1 MEYSLVLGASG
12 VIGQNFAVSLAKRG
26 ENLFISGRSI
36 DKLNLLKD
44 KLLEI
49 NGKID
54 VKVYASDLADNNSV
68 QGLIDAF
75 NKLNALVG
83 GLYYV
88 SGIDTQKAFIEYD
101 YNKIINQTRVNFESA
116 VLLSN
121 FALKNRGE
129 SLKILI
135 VSSMCGLIPMPYFA
149 LYSATKS
156 ALINFFTS
164 LRYENKG
171 KNVKITILAP
181 GSVPTRPDIISDIKK
196 QGLTGKL
203 SSKSPE
209 YVVKKGLKALEKNKR
224 ICIPGFYNKTVAF
237 FSKITPNFIKL
248 NIIKSKF
255 KKKSKD
261 AF

>member
-12 VIGQNFAVSLAKRG
+12 VIGQSFATSLAKKG
-26 ENLFISGRSI
+26 ENLFLSGRNI

-44 KLLEI
+44 KILEM

-54 VKVYASDLADNNSV
+54 VKVCASDLANGESV
-68 QGLIDAF
+68 QNLIYSF
-75 NKLNALVG
+75 NKLNAKIS

-116 VLLSN
+116 ISLTN
-121 FALKNRGE
+121 FALKNKGE

-135 VSSMCGLIPMPYFA
+135 VSSMCGILPMPYFA

-156 ALINFFTS
+156 ALINFFTA
-164 LRYENKG
+164 LRYENDC

-181 GSVPTRPDIISDIKK
+181 GSVPTRPDVISDIKK
-196 QGLTGKL
+196 QGLVGKL
-203 SSKSPE
+203 SSKTPE
-209 YVVKKGLKALEKNKR
+209 FVVKKGLKALDKNKR
-224 ICIPGFYNKTVAF
+224 ICIPGFYNKSVAF
-237 FSKITPNFIKL
+237 LSGITPNFIKFR
-248 NIIKSKF
+248 IIKSKF
-255 KKKSKD
+255 SKKSKD

>member
-1 MEYSLVLGASG
+1 MEYSLVLGATG
-12 VIGQNFAVSLAKRG
+12 IIGQNFATSLAEKG
-26 ENLFISGRSI
+26 ENLFLSGRNI
-36 DKLNLLKD
+36 DKLNILKD
-44 KLLEI
+44 KILEV

-54 VKVYASDLADNNSV
+54 VKVCSADLADNSSV
-68 QGLIDAF
+68 QNLINCF
-75 NKLNALVG
+75 SGLNAKVN

-116 VLLSN
+116 IVLSN

-129 SLKILI
+129 NLKILI
-135 VSSMCGLIPMPYFA
+135 VSSMCGLLPMPYFA

-156 ALINFFTS
+156 ALINFFTA
-164 LRYENKG
+164 LRYEYKN

-181 GSVPTRPDIISDIKK
+181 GSVPTRPDIIRDIKK

-237 FSKITPNFIKL
+237 FNKITPNFIKL
-248 NIIKSKF
+248 NIIKNKF
-255 KKKSKD
+255 SKKSKD